1 MNRIVFPA
9 AFAMGLVTVAWVGI
23 GLVGSSLVGLAM
35 TAAIAAVY
43 VLGALELRRY
53 RSATAGLAA
62 ALGPVA
68 QPVEDLAGWLK
79 AVPVA
84 LQNAVRSRIEGERVG
99 LPGPALTPYLI
110 GLLVML
116 GMLGTFL
123 GMVVTFK
130 GAVFAL
136 EGSADLVAV
145 RSALAAPIKG
155 LGLAFGTS
163 VAGVAT
169 SAMLG
174 LMSAMSRRERAEV
187 VRVLDGRASTVF
199 RPFSLGHQRQE
210 AYRALQA
217 QAHALPAVADRL
229 QAMMDGLER
238 RSQQLNDQLLGQQ
251 AQFHREVT
259 TAYTGLAA
267 SVGTSLQDSL
277 AAGARAA
284 GESIAPVVQA
294 AMSDIADTSKQLHQ
308 QVFDTARAQL
318 EGLSNSFGETARAVT
333 DGWTGALQIHARTSD
348 GQADRLDR
356 ALAAFTQ
363 QFDSRSHA
371 LVAQVGELASH
382 AQAEQARAEQQRL
395 QGFTGALDAMASSLH
410 TEWRQLGADA
420 LAEQAAARAA
430 LEHTVQA
437 ITAQAN
443 EQAARTQTALA
454 GLTAQSEALLQARTE
469 SEARWTGQQ
478 AERMAAM
485 AELWRTELA
494 ELKAAESTRGDAAVA
509 RLGELQGAMAEHL
522 ATLGTALE
530 QPMTRVLQ
538 AASEAPRAAA
548 EVLAQLRS
556 QSDALLQARADTE
569 ARWNAQQAERM
580 AEFAELWR
588 TELAELKTAESTRG
602 DAAVARLGELQ
613 GAMAEHLATLG
624 TALEQPMTRVLQAAS
639 EAPRA
644 AAEVLAQLRSQSDAL
659 LQARA
664 DTEAR
669 WNVQQAERMA
679 EFSEL
684 WRTELTE
691 LKTAESARG
700 DAAVA
705 RLGELQA
712 ALGHH
717 LATLGTSLEAPM
729 TRLMETASEAPR
741 AAAEVIANLR
751 EEMSRITE
759 RDNLALEERSEVMAK
774 IGTLLSTLE
783 QASGE
788 HRAAIDGLVA
798 SATEVLA
805 QAGSRFAETL
815 GAEAG
820 KAADVALQVSG
831 SAVELASL
839 GEAFH
844 HGVQLF
850 STSNEKLVENLQR
863 IEAAI
868 GQSAARSD
876 EQLAYY
882 VAQARELIDLSMSS
896 QQDIV
901 EDLRRLRHRETATA
915 DGTPA

>member
-23 GLVGSSLVGLAM
+23 GLVGSSMVALAM
-35 TAAIAAVY
+35 TVAIAAVY

-53 RSATAGLAA
+53 RAATAGLAA
-62 ALGPVA
+62 ALGPAA
-68 QPVEDLAGWLK
+68 QPVEDLAAWL
-79 AVPVA
+79 ASVPA
-84 LQNAVRSRIEGERVG
+84 SLRNAVRSRIEGERVG
-99 LPGPALTPYLI
+99 LPGLALTPYLI

-174 LMSAMSRRERAEV
+174 LLSALCRRERAEV
-187 VRVLDGRASTVF
+187 VRLLDSRAATVL
-199 RPFSLGHQRQE
+199 RPFSLGHQRQA
-210 AYRALQA
+210 AYRALQD
-217 QAHALPAVADRL
+217 QAHALPAVAERL
-229 QAMMDGLER
+229 QVLMDGLER

-251 AQFHREVT
+251 AQFHSEVT
-259 TAYTGLAA
+259 AAYTGLAA
-267 SVGTSLQDSL
+267 SVGQSLQDSL

-318 EGLSNSFGETARAVT
+318 EGLSTSFGDTARAVT
-333 DGWTGALQIHARTSD
+333 DGWTGALQVHAMASD
-348 GQADRLDR
+348 GQVDKLDC

-371 LVAQVGELASH
+371 LVVQVGELATH

-395 QGFTGALDAMASSLH
+395 HGFTGALDTMAATLH
-410 TEWRQLGADA
+410 AEWRALGAGA

-430 LEHTVQA
+430 LEHTVQS
-437 ITAQAN
+437 ITAQAA
-443 EQAARTQTALA
+443 EQATRTQAALA
-454 GLTAQSEALLQARTE
+454 GLVAQSEALLQARTE
-469 SEARWTGQQ
+469 SEARWSGQQ

-485 AELWRTELA
+485 ADLWRTELA
-494 ELKAAESTRGDAAVA
+494 ELKTAESARGDAAVA
-509 RLGELQGAMAEHL
+509 RLGELQAGMAEHL

-548 EVLAQLRS
+548 EVLVQLRS
-556 QSDALLQARADTE
+556 QADALLQARADTE

-580 AEFAELWR
+580 AEFAALWR
-588 TELAELKTAESTRG
+588 TELA
-602 DAAVARLGELQ
+602 
-613 GAMAEHLATLG
+613 
-624 TALEQPMTRVLQAAS
+624 
-639 EAPRA
+639 
-644 AAEVLAQLRSQSDAL
+644 
-659 LQARA
+659 
-664 DTEAR
+664 
-669 WNVQQAERMA
+669 
-679 EFSEL
+679 
-684 WRTELTE
+684 E

-712 ALGHH
+712 ALGQH

-729 TRLMETASEAPR
+729 TRLMATASEAPR

-759 RDNLALEERSEVMAK
+759 RDSQALQERSEVMAR
-774 IGTLLSTLE
+774 IGTLLSTLS

-850 STSNEKLVENLQR
+850 STSNEKLVESLQR

-901 EDLRRLRHRETATA
+901 EDLRRLRHRETAAA